1 VDQPLGTASTW
12 RGSKAQLSTLSTKQ
26 RLTLS
31 AMLTVYLIIG
41 PRQKLYV
48 GVTSQS
54 VSKRL
59 REHKFQA
66 RSGVDTYL
74 YNAIRKHGEDH
85 FDAIRI
91 DTASTEEEAYE
102 LEKEWIQRLG
112 TYEGRGY
119 NMTKGGYKPPSR
131 EGKSHT
137 EEARQKMSESTKVK
151 GKDNPMYGRSHSEET
166 RRKISESS
174 SGESNPQS
182 KLSRGEASEVKWLAL
197 NSDLIQKKIGKK
209 YDVPKSTVSRI
220 KNEVRW
226 SDVIPQKP

>member
-1 VDQPLGTASTW
+1 MYA
-12 RGSKAQLSTLSTKQ
+12 
-26 RLTLS
+26 
-31 AMLTVYLIIG
+31 VYLIIG

-59 REHKFQA
+59 RQHKFQA

-74 YNAIRKHGEDH
+74 YNAIRKHGEDQ

-91 DTASTEEEAYE
+91 DTASTEEQAYE

-119 NMTKGGYKPPSR
+119 NMTKGGDRGPRR

-137 EEARQKMSESTKVK
+137 EETRQKMSESTKVK
-151 GKDNPMYGRSHSEET
+151 GEDNPMYGRSHSEET

-174 SGESNPQS
+174 RGENNPRS
-182 KLSRGEASEVKWLAL
+182 KLSRRDVSEVKWLAL
-197 NSDLIQKKIGKK
+197 HSDLIQKEIGKK
-209 YDVPKSTVSRI
+209 YDVPQSTVSYI
-220 KNEVRW
+220 KNERRW
-226 SDVIPQKP
+226 SNITPQKP